1 MEYANFELTFGPRA
15 AAGYPVSAESR
26 LGQAP
31 EAGQPAPVS
40 ALDPA
45 DANLAAALEALRRGR
60 TEAAG
65 LKALGQALAAAIPD
79 DILSLLREQRAA
91 ARAQPGHGVRLRLNF
106 AEPAPAALPWELLWL
121 PGDPAPLGLSTDAAL
136 TRALDLRVPWH
147 DRETP
152 LPVRLLGIAPNAP
165 NLQLAQHKAALEE
178 AIAPMRD
185 SGALEF
191 EWLDGAVTADR
202 IRAALGRAET
212 HLVHFVGHGSFENG
226 QPRLHLN
233 DDYGDDYPR
242 PAGVV
247 AGLFRD
253 RPSLR
258 LVVLNACRGAAA
270 NSADALLGLAP
281 QIAAQGVPAIVA
293 MQWDIYEWAAQK
305 FATEFYRT
313 LCAGP
318 AAGEVETALTRARAA
333 LYDDNPEA
341 RGYATPVLL
350 LRGEGGRLWTAK
362 PEADTRPA
370 GGEMRDSIILG
381 ANTRIGGDVF
391 TGGKREVHTGGGA
404 YFESDVNVTDGDFV
418 LGNKTVNQ
426 RAGRDI
432 IGRDKVTHVGGPDPV
447 QMQILLEKFRQIQA
461 QVDTLSAAPAAAPTA
476 GQPAAAGQP
485 PVGGKKQVKE
495 LVQQIEAETQQG
507 EAADPDRLERWLT
520 ALGDA
525 AEDIFEVTAATL
537 VNPAYGL
544 AQAVR
549 RVAQRV
555 IEKRAGRR
563 GGKQAP

>member
-1 MEYANFELTFGPRA
+1 M
-15 AAGYPVSAESR
+15 
-26 LGQAP
+26 
-31 EAGQPAPVS
+31 
-40 ALDPA
+40 
-45 DANLAAALEALRRGR
+45 
-60 TEAAG
+60 
-65 LKALGQALAAAIPD
+65 
-79 DILSLLREQRAA
+79 
-91 ARAQPGHGVRLRLNF
+91 
-106 AEPAPAALPWELLWL
+106 
-121 PGDPAPLGLSTDAAL
+121 
-136 TRALDLRVPWH
+136 
-147 DRETP
+147 
-152 LPVRLLGIAPNAP
+152 RLLGIAPNAP
-165 NLQLAQHKAALEE
+165 NLNLTQHKAALEQ

-185 SGALEF
+185 SGELEF
-191 EWLDGAVTADR
+191 EWLEGAVTADR
-202 IRAALGRAET
+202 IRAALGKAET

-242 PAGVV
+242 PASVV

-258 LVVLNACRGAAA
+258 LVVLNACQGAAV

-305 FATEFYRT
+305 FAQEFYRI

-318 AAGEVETALTRARAA
+318 AVGEVETALTRARAA
-333 LYDDNPEA
+333 LYDDNPES

-362 PEADTRPA
+362 PAPEAETQPA
-370 GGEMRDSIILG
+370 RGEVRDSILLG
-381 ANTRIGGDVF
+381 PNTKIEGEVY
-391 TGGKREVHTGGGA
+391 TGGKRVINTGGGS
-404 YFESDVNVTDGDFV
+404 YFESDVNVDGGDFV

-432 IGRDKVTHVGGPDPV
+432 IGRDKVTHIGGPDPV
-447 QMQILLEKFRQIQA
+447 QMQMLLEKFRQIQA
-461 QVDTLSAAPAAAPTA
+461 QVDALSAAPAVQP
-476 GQPAAAGQP
+476 PAAGEPPAGGQ
-485 PVGGKKQVKE
+485 KQVKE
-495 LVQQIEAETQQG
+495 LVQQIETETQQG

-563 GGKQAP
+563 GGKRTP